1 MMASKETWSS
11 PELRRRLPTRRPSV
25 TCQIEWQGQAFTV
38 TIGMDPITGQ
48 PLEVFAGE
56 AKGQMLATIGDACVA
71 LSLAMQYGA
80 PVAELAKSMGQVPEW
95 VLRDGEMAAT
105 VRPASPI
112 GAVVAAIL
120 QLGENNERGEG

>member
-1 MMASKETWSS
+1 MRDASAS
-11 PELRRRLPTRRPSV
+11 PEPHRRRLPARRPSI

-38 TIGMDPITGQ
+38 TVGIDPITGQ

-95 VLRDGEMAAT
+95 VLDGGEMVET

-112 GAVVAAIL
+112 GAVVAAIMRVGKNSEGD
-120 QLGENNERGEG
+120 GE